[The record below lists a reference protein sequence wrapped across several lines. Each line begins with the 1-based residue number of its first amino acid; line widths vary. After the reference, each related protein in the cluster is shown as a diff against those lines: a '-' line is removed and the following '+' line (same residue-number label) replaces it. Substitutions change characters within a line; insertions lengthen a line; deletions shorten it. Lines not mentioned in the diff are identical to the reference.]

1 MSLFEKTGGNRL
13 LYGVIGIALLGVIY
27 SFVSKDGSE
36 EMLLPNYDQLEA
48 DEGDRDAH
56 LPSAHDET
64 PPPKKIKVD
73 VKGEVLHPGV
83 YEVEDGLRVIDVLA
97 LAGGTLQ
104 EADLMKINLAAFLKD
119 GQVVYIPK
127 IGEEES
133 PWEIS
138 DETAAFGQGKESNQI
153 NINTATLEELVTLP
167 GIGPSKAQAI
177 ISYREEHGAFKD
189 VEELTQVSGIGEK
202 TLEKLIPLVKVK

>member
-48 DEGDRDAH
+48 DRDAH

-133 PWEIS
+133 PWEINH
-138 DETAAFGQGKESNQI
+138 EITASGQGKDTNQI